1 MRLGLRDVLASPST
15 TRPDRLLMRLLD
27 PGSGRVL
34 VVELLGLPP
43 PGGLQRLVLL
53 ARQQSGPGRT

>member
-1 MRLGLRDVLASPST
+1 
-15 TRPDRLLMRLLD
+15 MRLLD